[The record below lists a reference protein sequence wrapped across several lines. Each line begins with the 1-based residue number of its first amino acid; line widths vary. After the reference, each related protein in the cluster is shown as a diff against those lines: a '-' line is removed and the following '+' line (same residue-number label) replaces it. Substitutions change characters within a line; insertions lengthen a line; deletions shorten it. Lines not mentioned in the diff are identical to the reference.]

1 MLKERLL
8 FNQIKKYMDSP
19 EAIVITGIRRVGK
32 TSLIRFIYDKVDSDN
47 KIFLDLENPLN
58 QKYFEE
64 ENYEKIKSTLEFL
77 GIDFTKKSYLFL
89 DEIQLLKNLP
99 SVVKYL
105 IDRYKVKCFLTG
117 SASYYLK
124 NLFAESLVGRKYLFE
139 LFPLNFKEFL
149 WFKESNIKLPDNPKP
164 ISKPIFNTISNLY
177 EEYLLFGGFP
187 EVVLKKNTGEKK
199 KSLEDIF
206 TSYFQLEVLRLGD
219 FRRNNKIRD
228 LILLLMQRVG
238 TKLDIKKLSSELS
251 ISRPTLYQYISFLE
265 GTYLIKTIKPFSRGK
280 DIEVRK
286 IPKVYFCDCGLANNF
301 AKLDGGT
308 LFENSIFQNLR
319 IKGEVNYYQRKSGV
333 EIDFIFNKDTAIEV
347 KTNPSKQDL
356 KKLSKISSELGIKKF
371 FIVSRKYSDLEN
383 IQYGFLI

>member
-8 FNQIKKYMDSP
+8 FKKIKKYIDSP
-19 EAIVITGIRRVGK
+19 EAIVVTGMRRVGK
-32 TSLIRFIYDKVDSDN
+32 TSLIKFIYDKIDSDN

-105 IDRYKVKCFLTG
+105 IDHHRVKCFLTG

-124 NLFAESLVGRKYLFE
+124 NLFSESLAGRKYLFE
-139 LFPLNFKEFL
+139 LFPLNFEEFL
-149 WFKESNIKLPDNPKP
+149 SFKESNIKLPENPKA

-187 EVVLKKNTGEKK
+187 EVVLKKNTSEKK

-206 TSYFQLEVLRLGD
+206 TSYFQLEILKLGD

-238 TKLDIKKLSSELS
+238 TKLDIKKISKELS
-251 ISRPTLYQYISFLE
+251 ISRPTLYQYLSFLE
-265 GTYLIKTIKPFSRGK
+265 GTYLIKTIKPFSKGK

-286 IPKVYFCDCGLANNF
+286 TPKVYLCDCGLANNF
-301 AKLDGGT
+301 AKLDEGT
-308 LFENSIFQNLR
+308 LFENNIFQNLR
-319 IKGEVNYYQRKSGV
+319 IKGEVNYYQRKSGL
-333 EIDFIFNKDTAIEV
+333 EIDFILNRDTAIEV

-356 KKLSKISSELGIKKF
+356 KKLSKITSELGIKKF
-371 FIVSRKYSDLEN
+371 FIVSKKYSDLEN
-383 IQYGFLI
+383 IQYGFFI

>member
-8 FNQIKKYMDSP
+8 FNQIKKYIDSP
-19 EAIVITGIRRVGK
+19 EAIVVTGMRRVGK
-32 TSLIRFIYDKVDSDN
+32 TSLIRFIYDKIDSNN

-64 ENYEKIKSTLEFL
+64 ENYETIKSTLEFL
-77 GIDFTKKSYLFL
+77 GVDFTKKSYLFL

-105 IDRYKVKCFLTG
+105 IDHYRVKCFLTG

-124 NLFAESLVGRKYLFE
+124 NLFTESLVGRKYVFE

-149 WFKESNIKLPDNPKP
+149 SFKESNIKLSDNLKI
-164 ISKPIFNTISNLY
+164 ISRPIFNTISNLY

-187 EVVLKKNTGEKK
+187 EVVLKINASEKK

-206 TSYFQLEVLRLGD
+206 TSYFQLEVLGLGD

-228 LILLLMQRVG
+228 LILLMMQRVG
-238 TKLDIKKLSSELS
+238 AKLDIKKLSRELS

-265 GTYLIKTIKPFSRGK
+265 ETYLIKTIKPFSRGK

-286 IPKVYFCDCGLANNF
+286 IPKVYLCDCGLANNF
-301 AKLDGGT
+301 ARLDEGA
-308 LFENSIFQNLR
+308 LFENSVFQNLR

-333 EIDFIFNKDTAIEV
+333 EIDFILNRDTAIEV
-347 KTNPSKQDL
+347 KINPSKQDL
-356 KKLSKISSELGIKKF
+356 KKLLNITSEIGIKKS
-371 FIVSRKYSDLEN
+371 FIVSKKYSELEN
-383 IQYGFLI
+383 TQYGFFI